1 LEALERAEMLNYR
14 HGPCGLSFV
23 LNGSASNCRGERV
36 TVPAARANLLLRFT
50 MSDVSTLST
59 VLEATSAALQA
70 QEQEEAPEQEAPEQ
84 VEEREQEEEQAPE
97 QDEKQLNALLRKA
110 ESAFTKGN
118 KGLLLSRV
126 ECGKWCNEVYILR
139 AAQGHKDRSFTSQLI
154 FNRLAVHADSRRECD
169 GSILAKLFKTVDLLA
184 EGDNWKSL
192 SLGKLED
199 LCSLVNRADGS
210 EEYAVCDA
218 SKAEQAKALFT
229 WACGDGLKRPS
240 RDDIQSRVLELTN
253 PAKYAE
259 KQAERERKANET
271 ASAKQGAGQEEAPDA
286 PENLIATEVQTRPAP
301 NWKDVPDGMAA
312 LFQEGC
318 KQQPGHS
325 SDMMRDFAKQFVWT
339 SAMVKGLIAG
349 IADSKDGEAAEKAL
363 QTLVDAIAEEYSI
376 FPAAELAEA
385 A

>member
-1 LEALERAEMLNYR
+1 
-14 HGPCGLSFV
+14 
-23 LNGSASNCRGERV
+23 
-36 TVPAARANLLLRFT
+36 
-50 MSDVSTLST
+50 MSDVSTLDAVVNATVANPVST
-59 VLEATSAALQA
+59 VPPAQPEAPEPEEMEEEG
-70 QEQEEAPEQEAPEQ
+70 QEQEE
-84 VEEREQEEEQAPE
+84 APE

-126 ECGKWCNEVYILR
+126 ECGRWCHAVYVLR

-154 FNRLAVHADSRRECD
+154 FNRLAVHADSKRECD
-169 GSILAKLFKTVDLLA
+169 GSELAKFFHTVELLQ
-184 EGDNWKSL
+184 EGDNWKAL
-192 SLGKLED
+192 TLGKLD
-199 LCSLVNRADGS
+199 VLSSLVARVEGN
-210 EEYAVCDA
+210 EQYAIFDA
-218 SKAEQAKALFT
+218 AKAEQAKALFV

-240 RDDIQSRVLELTN
+240 RDDMQSRVPELTN

-259 KQAERERKANET
+259 KQAERERKAAET
-271 ASAKQGAGQEEAPDA
+271 ANKDASAKQSAEEEEAPE
-286 PENLIATEVQTRPAP
+286 PPKNLIATEVQTRPAP

-325 SDMMRDFAKQFVWT
+325 SDMMCDFAKQFVWT
-339 SAMVKGLIAG
+339 AAMVKGLIAG

-363 QTLVDAIAEEYSI
+363 QTMVDAIAEEYSI
-376 FPAAELAEA
+376 FPAAELSEA

>member
-1 LEALERAEMLNYR
+1 LEAPE
-14 HGPCGLSFV
+14 
-23 LNGSASNCRGERV
+23 
-36 TVPAARANLLLRFT
+36 
-50 MSDVSTLST
+50 
-59 VLEATSAALQA
+59 QA
-70 QEQEEAPEQEAPEQ
+70 PDQEEEREQEAPEQ
-84 VEEREQEEEQAPE
+84 EEAPEEEQAPE

-126 ECGKWCNEVYILR
+126 ECGKWCHAIYTLR
-139 AAQGHKDRSFTSQLI
+139 LEQGHKDRSFTSQLI
-154 FNRLAVHADSRRECD
+154 FNRLAVHADSKHECD
-169 GSILAKLFKTVDLLA
+169 GSELAKYFKTVELLQ
-184 EGDNWKSL
+184 EGENWKAL
-192 SLGKLED
+192 TLGKLHALSSMIARTE
-199 LCSLVNRADGS
+199 GS
-210 EEYAVCDA
+210 EEYGVFDA
-218 SKAEQAKALFT
+218 AKTEQAKALFT
-229 WACGDGLKRPS
+229 WGCGDGLKRPS
-240 RDDIQSRVLELTN
+240 RDDIRDRVLELVN

-259 KQAERERKANET
+259 KQAERERKAAET
-271 ASAKQGAGQEEAPDA
+271 SNKDASAKQEDEEAPEA
-286 PENLIATEVQTRPAP
+286 PKNLIPTETATRPAP

-339 SAMVKGLIAG
+339 SAMAKGLIAG

-376 FPAAELAEA
+376 FPATELAEA